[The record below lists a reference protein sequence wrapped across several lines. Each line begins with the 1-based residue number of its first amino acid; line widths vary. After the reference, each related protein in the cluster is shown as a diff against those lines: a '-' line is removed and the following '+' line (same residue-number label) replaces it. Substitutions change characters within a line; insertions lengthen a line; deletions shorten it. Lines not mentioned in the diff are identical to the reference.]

1 MKILTS
7 RLNLVTGGAGF
18 IGSNIV
24 DYLLKKNEKVICL
37 DDFSS
42 GNISNL
48 LNARSNPNF
57 SFVKHDVRKF
67 IDITNIDNIW
77 HFAAIAS
84 PYNYLRNPIET
95 SSINFI
101 GTSNML
107 ELARKNRAQFLFA
120 STSEIYGQVKDVP
133 INEESLGTLK
143 TFSPRSCYFESK
155 RLAESLCFDYARKFN
170 MSIKVVR
177 IFNTYGPKMSLHD
190 GRVVG
195 NFINQCFNSK
205 PLTIF
210 GDGEQTR
217 SFCYITDLV
226 SGLIKIMESNLQG
239 PVNLGNPNQITI
251 KNLAEIISSK
261 LNSNIDFDYK
271 PKLIDEPRNRKP
283 SIALIQKNIQWEPIV
298 NIYDGLD
305 LTINFL
311 KNHSLHC

>member
-1 MKILTS
+1 M
-7 RLNLVTGGAGF
+7 
-18 IGSNIV
+18 
-24 DYLLKKNEKVICL
+24 
-37 DDFSS
+37 
-42 GNISNL
+42 
-48 LNARSNPNF
+48 
-57 SFVKHDVRKF
+57 
-67 IDITNIDNIW
+67 
-77 HFAAIAS
+77 
-84 PYNYLRNPIET
+84 
-95 SSINFI
+95 
-101 GTSNML
+101 
-107 ELARKNRAQFLFA
+107 
-120 STSEIYGQVKDVP
+120 
-133 INEESLGTLK
+133 
-143 TFSPRSCYFESK
+143 
-155 RLAESLCFDYARKFN
+155 AESLCFDYARKFN

-217 SFCYITDLV
+217 SFCYIADLV

-271 PKLIDEPRNRKP
+271 PKFIDEPKNRKP